1 VGITS
6 LFFSG
11 IKGLELKLEEA
22 KDDPMEFLTEA
33 FLATLSGPMYI
44 IWRGL
49 NAKGILGVGESVTR
63 TAFPYTITTDLID
76 FGQQAGKYRD
86 LSTFDRIGKFA
97 SSKIPGTK
105 AIRTVLSWVG
115 LSQNDQYLDA
125 SIDAFKRWRRDY
137 EGFKEVRDFSDTD
150 VRADFRVE
158 IKKAVEALKDGKAD
172 EFYEAWQKASE
183 VLLTLENGGSMTE
196 AFTRSKILKK
206 VNGAKLTD
214 EDVEALRA
222 RIGDD
227 AYQRLEYFDLMLEEA
242 AKGVILPKF
251 DE

>member
-1 VGITS
+1 
-6 LFFSG
+6 
-11 IKGLELKLEEA
+11 
-22 KDDPMEFLTEA
+22 
-33 FLATLSGPMYI
+33 
-44 IWRGL
+44 
-49 NAKGILGVGESVTR
+49 
-63 TAFPYTITTDLID
+63 
-76 FGQQAGKYRD
+76 
-86 LSTFDRIGKFA
+86 
-97 SSKIPGTK
+97 
-105 AIRTVLSWVG
+105 VLSWVG